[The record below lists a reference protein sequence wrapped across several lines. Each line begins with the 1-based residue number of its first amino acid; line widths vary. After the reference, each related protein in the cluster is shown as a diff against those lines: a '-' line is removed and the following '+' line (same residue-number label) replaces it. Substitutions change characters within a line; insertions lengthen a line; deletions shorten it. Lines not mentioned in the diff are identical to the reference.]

1 MLVKDIN
8 DIGLGFRQ
16 EFKYAPLAF
25 GSFSTNRLL
34 DLVKTK
40 AINSD
45 DVAVCQYLYKFK
57 CAPLEY
63 ILRDV
68 KGIDEREVTRKM
80 DSLVRNRILNSF
92 VLTNAKDEYDS
103 VNGLVFYCLDYGAIL
118 LLRCLIDD
126 ENLENWKATDLI
138 MTGGK
143 VKKAL
148 MCIDFYS
155 QLKKVEFYTPSV
167 VYASFGSKIKA
178 GAVFKQDEQIFL
190 AEFVNKTDLL
200 ESSETK
206 IIEKILNYEKLLE
219 IGDPAGWTYYFDKKP
234 VLLIVADCKETKET
248 IKKRLQGSKLE
259 AVQYAIC
266 KAPEPKY

>member
-1 MLVKDIN
+1 MLVKDIG

-34 DLVKTK
+34 DLVRTK
-40 AINSD
+40 VINSD

-68 KGIDEREVTRKM
+68 KDIDEREVTRKM
-80 DSLVRNRILNSF
+80 DSLVRNRILNAF
-92 VLTNAKDEYDS
+92 VLTNAKDKFDD
-103 VNGLVFYCLDYGAIL
+103 VNGTVFYCLDYGAIL

-148 MCIDFYS
+148 MCIDTYT
-155 QLKKVEFYTPSV
+155 QLKEVEFYTTGV
-167 VYASFGSKIKA
+167 TYASYGAKIKT
-178 GAVFKQDEQIFL
+178 GATFKQDDQIFL
-190 AEFVNKTDLL
+190 TEFVNKTDLM
-200 ESSETK
+200 ECGETK
-206 IIEKILNYEKLLE
+206 IIEKILSYEKLLE
-219 IGDPAGWTYYFDKKP
+219 TGDPQGWTYYFEKKP
-234 VLLIVADCKETKET
+234 ILLIISDCKETKET
-248 IKKRLQGSKLE
+248 MKKRLQGGKIE
-259 AVQYAIC
+259 TIQYGVC
-266 KAPEPKY
+266 KMPEVKY